1 MLITNFFESIK
12 RNSGYQFPTQSND
25 TVRDIIINH
34 IVNKNLIL
42 RPSRLVVYSKGQDY
56 TLPEGI
62 TVDELN
68 VYAES
73 YHSREKDEDFLAVLQ
88 GIGEMNSITLQNSF
102 QLQGVASC
110 IKYEDIISVFPIV

>member
-1 MLITNFFESIK
+1 MLVTKFFETK
-12 RNSGYQFPTQSND
+12 KHNSGYQFPTQTSD
-25 TVRDIIINH
+25 TVRDIILNH
-34 IVNKNLIL
+34 IADKSLIL
-42 RPSRLVVYSKGQDY
+42 RSSRIVVYSKGQDY

-73 YHSREKDEDFLAVLQ
+73 YHSKEKDEDFETVLQ
-88 GIGEMNSITLQNSF
+88 EIGEMNNITLQNSY